1 MTKISGNQ
9 LYAAF
14 GATLLNGSQRSF
26 DVKETM
32 EQADS
37 TAGADAYR
45 NFVNTVK
52 TIEVDVEII
61 VQDGTAGSAL
71 RAALVPGS
79 QGTLIWGV
87 EGTAA
92 GKMKK
97 GFFATITDS
106 SESDPFDDV
115 LLIKA
120 KFTMAGTAL
129 AFNGYSSVWP

>member
-1 MTKISGNQ
+1 MAKISGNQ
-9 LYAAF
+9 LYATF
-14 GATLLNGSQRSF
+14 GSTLLNGSQRSF

-32 EQADS
+32 DQADS
-37 TAGADAYR
+37 TAGSDSYR

-52 TIEVDVEII
+52 TIEVDAEII

-92 GKMKK
+92 GKPKK
-97 GFFATITDS
+97 GFFATVSDS
-106 SESDPFDDV
+106 SESIPYDDV